1 MYTNKSPNFAR
12 AIQDFR
18 SARQKATL
26 REIIARIKG
35 ESIEL
40 LSFEE
45 VRKKLKAQ
53 VSSIQV
59 LKDIPIAAI
68 VGSVNRYQDFLRDF
82 LPRHSIDS
90 ERWSNIDVANQGM
103 IGLPPIEVYQ
113 IGETYF
119 VIDGNHRV
127 SVAKQLGAVEI
138 QAYVTKVQSR
148 VSIAPDVSPEDLI
161 LKSEYVEFLETTNID
176 NLRPEADLTVT
187 VPGQYE
193 VIKEHISVHRY
204 FMGIDQQHDISYAE
218 AVTDWYDN
226 IYLPIV
232 MIIKEKGLLIDFP
245 NRTEADLYLWIA
257 DHRAA
262 LEEELKGQ
270 VPVGTAMDDIIDQY
284 SSRTDRVISRLGTKI
299 LKSVVPSTL
308 ETGPPPGEWRQS
320 VQLTQRESHMFCEI
334 LVPIN
339 GQQDGWFAL
348 EEAIIIA
355 HHEESSIHGLYV
367 LIDEEDT
374 NNTDKIQYE
383 FINRCELAG
392 VHCDFQTRTGDITS
406 NICDLARWNDLVV
419 INLTYPPE
427 PTAISRLISGIR
439 NLIQR
444 CPRPLLFTPQASKL
458 FHHPLLVFDGSLK
471 AQEAVYIASYI
482 AGKWQLPLHVISI
495 GEEADISEIQA
506 IAQRYLES
514 QNVQADYITISKS
527 NSTETIFDFLDQLN
541 VDLLITGGYDRN
553 PVMEI
558 IQGSDLDDILRLVHI
573 PIIISR

>member
-1 MYTNKSPNFAR
+1 MFKNKPPNFSR

-82 LPRHSIDS
+82 LPRHSIDA
-90 ERWSNIDVANQGM
+90 ERWSNIDVANLGM

-113 IGETYF
+113 IGEAYF

-127 SVAKQLGAVEI
+127 SVAKQLGAIDI

-148 VSIAPDVSPEDLI
+148 ISISPDISPEELI
-161 LKSEYVEFLETTNID
+161 LKAEYVEFLENTNID
-176 NLRPEADLTVT
+176 NLRPKADLAVT

-193 VIKEHISVHRY
+193 VIEEHISVHRY
-204 FMGIDQQHDISYAE
+204 FMGIDQQHDISHEE

-257 DHRAA
+257 EHRAA
-262 LEEELKGQ
+262 LEDELKGRIS
-270 VPVGTAMDDIIDQY
+270 VDSAMDDVIDQY
-284 SSRTDRVISRLGTKI
+284 SQRTDRVISRLGTKI
-299 LKSVVPSTL
+299 LKSIVPSTL

-320 VQLTQRESHMFCEI
+320 FLSQRESHMFCEI

-339 GQQDGWFAL
+339 GQLDGWFAL
-348 EEAIIIA
+348 DEAIIIA
-355 HHEESSIHGLYV
+355 LHEESNIHGLYV
-367 LIDEEDT
+367 LTDGVDINHT
-374 NNTDKIQYE
+374 NNIQNE
-383 FINRCELAG
+383 FINRCTKAG
-392 VHCDFQTRTGDITS
+392 VQCDFQQRTGDITS
-406 NICDLARWNDLVV
+406 NICELARLNDLVV
-419 INLTYPPE
+419 INLSYPPE
-427 PTAISRLISGIR
+427 PTASSRLESGIR
-439 NLIQR
+439 NLIQK
-444 CPRPLLFTPQASKL
+444 CPRPILFTPQVIKL
-458 FHHPLLVFDGSLK
+458 FSHLLLVFDGSLK
-471 AQEAVYIASYI
+471 AQEAVYVASYI
-482 AGKWQLPLHVISI
+482 TGKWQLPIHVISI
-495 GEEADISEIQA
+495 GEDSELLELQNIP
-506 IAQRYLES
+506 QRYLES
-514 QNVQADYITISKS
+514 QNIQADYISIGKN
-527 NSTETIFDFLDQLN
+527 NSTEVIFDYIDRLN
-541 VDLLITGGYDRN
+541 IDLLITGGYDRN
-553 PVMEI
+553 PVIEI
-558 IQGSDLDDILRLVHI
+558 LQGSDLDEILRLVRI